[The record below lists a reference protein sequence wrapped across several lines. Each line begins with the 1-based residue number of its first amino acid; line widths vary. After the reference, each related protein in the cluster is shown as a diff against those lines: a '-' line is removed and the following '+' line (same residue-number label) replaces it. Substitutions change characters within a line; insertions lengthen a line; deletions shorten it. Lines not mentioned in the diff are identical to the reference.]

1 MMTLLRIFGSVHVSF
16 KSLQTQ
22 SKPLLEKKGKKQDE
36 NLIRYPYKKN
46 QNTIIVVTLLHELE
60 HHKFHYE
67 HQNFEYPPQN
77 HPLQRTSKN
86 KKTKHYY
93 LQFTW
98 LERFISYYFIL
109 SLSLCLS
116 LSLLFSMEFKYV
128 YCFVVVLLFF
138 QKIVSCKSD
147 MDSSIDYKS
156 LHCFIVTSFF
166 L

>member
-116 LSLLFSMEFKYV
+116 LSLSCFPWNSNMYIVLQWSSCFFKKLCHV
-128 YCFVVVLLFF
+128 
-138 QKIVSCKSD
+138 KAIWIVPQITNPCIASQ
-147 MDSSIDYKS
+147 
-156 LHCFIVTSFF
+156 
-166 L
+166 